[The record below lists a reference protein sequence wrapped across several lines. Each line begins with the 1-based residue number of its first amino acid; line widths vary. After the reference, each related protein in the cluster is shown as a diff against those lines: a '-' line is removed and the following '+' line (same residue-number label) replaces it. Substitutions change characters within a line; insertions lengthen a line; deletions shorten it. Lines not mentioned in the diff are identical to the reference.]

1 MPTPPST
8 RPSGARGRR
17 SSAFVRNCSNDL
29 PGSRTAK
36 PLRGRRLRHEAQLG
50 EQRHLVVVEV
60 PTESSPLM
68 TYPHLQ
74 LIRYA
79 TPASKVDA
87 GVTRPAVLGCADAF
101 HSG

>member
-1 MPTPPST
+1 
-8 RPSGARGRR
+8 
-17 SSAFVRNCSNDL
+17 
-29 PGSRTAK
+29 
-36 PLRGRRLRHEAQLG
+36 
-50 EQRHLVVVEV
+50 
-60 PTESSPLM
+60 M

-101 HSG
+101 QSGHLAIGSGGMVLAR